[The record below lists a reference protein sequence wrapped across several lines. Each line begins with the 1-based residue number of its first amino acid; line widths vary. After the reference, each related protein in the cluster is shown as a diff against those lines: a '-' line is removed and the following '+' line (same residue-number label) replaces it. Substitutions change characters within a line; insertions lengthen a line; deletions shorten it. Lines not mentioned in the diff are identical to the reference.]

1 PATIVP
7 SADDT
12 FVWLFPSQPMPG
24 ASLITLTIDGG
35 SNASPGIRTASGQLL
50 DADGDGTPGGRTTIT
65 FTTVG
70 NAAVPNTTLT
80 GIIAD
85 PGPDLQPGSFDDE
98 RAGPD
103 GVLMTRDDLYL
114 NRLVGATVYILGR
127 ESEAVVTGADG
138 SFTLTH
144 VPTGS
149 VKLVVNGRTAT
160 AIEGDPTLPPNHRTL
175 PTGV

>member
-1 PATIVP
+1 PLTIDSVSPTSGSSDVGVTQRPRIDFSRPVNPASLTSARLYLSFSGQTIPATIVP

-70 NAAVPNTTLT
+70 NAAVPNT
-80 GIIAD
+80 
-85 PGPDLQPGSFDDE
+85 
-98 RAGPD
+98 
-103 GVLMTRDDLYL
+103 
-114 NRLVGATVYILGR
+114 
-127 ESEAVVTGADG
+127 
-138 SFTLTH
+138 
-144 VPTGS
+144 
-149 VKLVVNGRTAT
+149 
-160 AIEGDPTLPPNHRTL
+160 
-175 PTGV
+175 